1 MVTHQIE
8 THLKANMNLS
18 KKEIMI
24 SNFLGGLAWGLGTVV
39 GATLVAAILIYS
51 LKAVGV
57 FEPLKPL
64 LQNSPVV
71 KDNPNLTK

>member
-8 THLKANMNLS
+8 THLKENMNLS
-18 KKEIMI
+18 KKDIMI

-51 LKAVGV
+51 LKTIGV
-57 FEPLKPL
+57 FEPFKPL
-64 LQNSPVV
+64 LQSSPVV
-71 KDNPNLTK
+71 KDSSDLTK